1 MQTSP
6 YHLLPKILDVVAGL
20 KPRQILD
27 IGCGDGFIGLAIRRY
42 VGNEIIIDGVDSSLR
57 DSAWIRSTY
66 RHLEGSDIRQE
77 NITQGPSYDLV
88 LLLETLHGINKRE
101 GKKLL
106 KDLIAKHHGVLVSAS
121 RDQWDKGDFAEL
133 GNVLFLLDA
142 ERNLVFISKDVN
154 AIKTLRKNRIT
165 TTLIRG
171 AKTSKTMTRLLR
183 KVTSVKRK
191 K

>member
-6 YHLLPKILDVVAGL
+6 YHLLPKILDVVASL
-20 KPRQILD
+20 QPHQILD

-42 VGNEIIIDGVDSSLR
+42 ISPEVIIDGIDSALR
-57 DSAWIRSTY
+57 DSAWLRSTY
-66 RHLEGSDIRQE
+66 RHLEGTDIRQE
-77 NITQGPSYDLV
+77 NLAQGQPYDLV
-88 LLLETLHGINKRE
+88 LMLETLHSINKRE

-106 KDLIAKHHGVLVSAS
+106 KELIAKHRGVLVSAS

-133 GNVLFLLDA
+133 GNVLFLFDA
-142 ERNLVFISKDVN
+142 ERTLVFISKDAN
-154 AIKTLRKNRIT
+154 AIKTLRKDRIT
-165 TTLIRG
+165 TTLIRS

-183 KVTSVKRK
+183 KVANVKRK